1 MVGFNDNVKYGSLD
15 EIAKEVSSCTKCE
28 LHKNRTYAV
37 PGNGPN
43 SCSLMFIGEAPGLNE
58 DKLGIPFVGKAGK
71 LLNKLLENVPIY
83 RDDIFITNV
92 VKCRPPKNRDP
103 LPNEVRSCKVYLD
116 QQINIVNP
124 RIVVSMGRYSLLH
137 FRPEGKISLDHGKL
151 FHWKNRALYP
161 IYHPAAA
168 LRNKDFF
175 RSLDIDIKRL
185 PEILLW
191 SLSPGF
197 LNFVNKDDNVMDPL
211 TYKNKEC
218 VDESSHE

>member
-1 MVGFNDNVKYGSLD
+1 MVGFNDTVTYGSLD
-15 EIAKEVSSCTKCE
+15 EIAKEVNNCTKCE

-43 SCSLMFIGEAPGLNE
+43 PCTLMFIGEAPGLNE
-58 DKLGIPFVGKAGK
+58 DKLGIPFVGRAGK
-71 LLNKLLENVPIY
+71 LLNRLLEDIPIY
-83 RDDIFITNV
+83 RDDIFVTNV

-103 LPNEVRSCKVYLD
+103 LPNEVRSCKTYLD

-124 RIVVSMGRYSLLH
+124 RIVVSVGRYSLLH

-151 FHWKNRALYP
+151 FHWQTRALYP

-168 LRNKDFF
+168 LRNKDVF

-197 LNFVNKDDNVMDPL
+197 PNFVNKDDRVIGPVI
-211 TYKNKEC
+211 YKSKEC
-218 VDESSHE
+218 VDESSYE

>member
-1 MVGFNDNVKYGSLD
+1 MVGFNNSLTYGSLD

-28 LHKNRTYAV
+28 LHKNITHAV

-43 SCSLMFIGEAPGLNE
+43 SCSLMFIGEAPGVNE

-71 LLNKLLENVPIY
+71 LLNKLLENIPIY
-83 RDDIFITNV
+83 REDIFVTNV

-103 LPNEVRSCKVYLD
+103 LPNEVQSCKAYLD
-116 QQINIVNP
+116 QQINIVNT
-124 RIVVSMGRYSLLH
+124 RIVVSVGRHSLLH
-137 FRPEGKISLDHGKL
+137 FRPGGKISLDHGKL

-175 RSLDIDIKRL
+175 RSLDADIKRL

-191 SLSPGF
+191 SLAPGF
-197 LNFVNKDDNVMDPL
+197 LNFVNKDDSVIEAVS
-211 TYKNKEC
+211 YKNQEC